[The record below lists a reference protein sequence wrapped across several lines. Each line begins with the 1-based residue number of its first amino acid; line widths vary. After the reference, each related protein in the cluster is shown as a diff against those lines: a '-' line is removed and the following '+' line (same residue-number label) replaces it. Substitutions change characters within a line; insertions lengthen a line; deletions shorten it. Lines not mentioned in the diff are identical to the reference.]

1 MSKLGVFISW
11 SDKRS
16 LIVAEGLAKWLPS
29 VLRNVD
35 ALWSD
40 RVAIG
45 EQLFGEING
54 MLKQADFVVLC
65 LTPENVTK
73 TWINY
78 EAGVVF
84 GKTEKTAKVC
94 PYLIKTD
101 PDFTRIKLPTP
112 LAHFNGVMADKSG
125 TRKLIRDIN
134 KATKNP
140 LSNNALGE
148 IFKKK
153 WPILKR
159 VLDRAASTSPPPP
172 RIDPIDDFMKVSRD
186 IECHRDRLEGRFLR
200 LIDQAINSYLSGTY
214 SLKKTVD
221 AAYAEI
227 ENSKERY
234 KNRNS
239 LLVGNVHDF
248 FVEHFK
254 KKDLKKIVEE
264 MEADLKSSSGPIEM
278 RQRLTARMLDILL
291 EVFSRYHR
299 ILQNKL
305 EEYRD
310 KR

>member
-1 MSKLGVFISW
+1 MNKLGVFISW

-29 VLRNVD
+29 VLHNVD

-54 MLKQADFVVLC
+54 MLKQSDFIVLC

-73 TWINY
+73 IWINY

-125 TRKLIRDIN
+125 TRKLIGEIN
-134 KATKNP
+134 RATKKP
-140 LSNNALGE
+140 LSKNALGE
-148 IFKKK
+148 IFEKR
-153 WPILKR
+153 WPMLKR
-159 VLDRAASTSPPPP
+159 VLDRAASTPPPPP
-172 RIDPIDDFMKVSRD
+172 RIDPVDDFMKVSRD
-186 IECHRDRLEGRFLR
+186 IECHRDRLEGRFLK
-200 LIDQAINSYLSGTY
+200 LIDQTINRYVSGSF

-248 FVEHFK
+248 FVKHFNK
-254 KKDLKKIVEE
+254 EDLKEIIEE
-264 MEADLKSSSGPIEM
+264 METDLKSSSGPIEM
-278 RQRLTARMLDILL
+278 RLRLTARMSDILL
-291 EVFSRYHR
+291 EVFSRYHG
-299 ILQNKL
+299 ILQSKL
-305 EEYRD
+305 EEYRG

>member
-35 ALWSD
+35 VLWSD

-54 MLKQADFVVLC
+54 MLKQAEFVVLC
-65 LTPENVTK
+65 LTPENVMK

-125 TRKLIRDIN
+125 TRKLIGELN

-140 LSNNALGE
+140 LSKNALGE
-148 IFKKK
+148 IFEKK
-153 WPILKR
+153 WPMLKR
-159 VLDRAASTSPPPP
+159 VLDRAVSTPPPPP
-172 RIDPIDDFMKVSRD
+172 RIDPVDDFMKVSRD

-200 LIDQAINSYLSGTY
+200 LIDQTINSYVSGTY
-214 SLKKTVD
+214 TLKKTVD

-227 ENSKERY
+227 EKSKERY

-254 KKDLKKIVEE
+254 KKDLKKIIEE

-299 ILQNKL
+299 TLQNKL
-305 EEYRD
+305 EEYRGM
-310 KR
+310 R